1 MKTTSKSIIY
11 LFVSLVGVLLT
22 GLSCYF
28 VKLNFALFFSLIT
41 LIFTYRIFKISIKRL
56 NSFSFFFLLF
66 YVLYTYAPVLTVLFD
81 IDNRRL
87 FRESTPE
94 SACLYLFVSTLG
106 LFAMSIPYII
116 SIKNVEIDKN
126 QYSHKIKQ
134 FTLFTV
140 AFVCVA
146 LLSEFINIYRAGGLG
161 ILSFGKAVY
170 QAKTGGVFITLPSAS
185 FLKIGFFFLG
195 LRMYLTYSNKFFAVL
210 KNKLFLFVLLIASPI
225 ILIYL
230 SVGFRGHLLGVFIAY
245 LVGYSY
251 YLSIHKI
258 KRKVVLFLFLGY
270 SSMAILYGIRG
281 QLRHLFTSGNWE
293 RFDYYVFQKKSYLV
307 YYNPAN
313 NEFGAPYMNYI
324 KFYNDDDNELLYGS
338 SYLDGFLIPIPRALL
353 PFNKPKPITY
363 TFKDRYFSSWNT
375 SRISGSGFSYV
386 MEAQWNFGLFGPFL
400 VYFFT
405 GFFFW
410 FLEYLRNKNKFI
422 LFMPLFYAMMLPFAQ
437 SIHRSSFGFI
447 MANVIVISML
457 IVILVILKTIIPNFI
472 NKNN

>member
-28 VKLNFALFFSLIT
+28 VELKLTLLFSLIT
-41 LIFTYRIFKISIKRL
+41 LVFTYRVFKISIKRL
-56 NSFSFFFLLF
+56 NSFTFFFLLF

-87 FRESTPE
+87 FLESTNG
-94 SACLYLFVSTLG
+94 SACLYLFISTLG
-106 LFAMSIPYII
+106 LFGMSIPYII
-116 SIKNVEIDKN
+116 TIENVDIDKEK
-126 QYSHKIKQ
+126 YSDRITQ
-134 FTLFTV
+134 FTLLTV
-140 AFVCVA
+140 IFVCLS
-146 LLSEFINIYRAGGLG
+146 LLSEFINVYRAGGLD
-161 ILSFGKAVY
+161 ILRYGKAVY

-185 FLKIGFFFLG
+185 LLKIGFFFLG
-195 LRMYLTYSNKFFAVL
+195 LRMYLTYSNRFFAVL

-251 YLSIHKI
+251 YLSIHKVR
-258 KRKVVLFLFLGY
+258 RKVVLFIFLGY

-281 QLRHLFTSGNWE
+281 QLRHLFTSGNWD
-293 RFDYYVFQKKSYLV
+293 RFDYYVFQKKSYLL

-313 NEFGAPYMNYI
+313 NEFGAPYVNYT
-324 KFYNDDDNELLYGS
+324 KFYNDKDNKLLYGK
-338 SYLDGFLIPIPRALL
+338 SYLDGFIIPIPRAVL
-353 PFNKPKPITY
+353 PFKKPTPITY
-363 TFKDRYFSSWNT
+363 TFRDKYFSSWKNT
-375 SRISGSGFSYV
+375 SRIAGSGFSYV
-386 MEAQWNFGLFGPFL
+386 MEAQWNFGLFGPLL

-405 GFFFW
+405 GSFFW
-410 FLEYLRNKNKFI
+410 FLEYLRNKNRYV

-447 MANVIVISML
+447 MANVIVISL
-457 IVILVILKTIIPNFI
+457 LVGILVILKKIIPNRI
-472 NKNN
+472 NK